1 MELVKKT
8 LPNKLKIFWGE
19 DMEDYRIVVDQ
30 STSGTKVLL
39 FNTLKDIKLIDRID
53 KAHRQLYPHKGWV
66 EHDPYEIISNIK
78 ELIDLMIR
86 KHKLDYKIIKSL
98 SITNQ
103 RESVVVWDKKTGKTY
118 TNVMVWQCNRGLKIC
133 EELKQKNYEDS
144 IREKTGLNIDPYFSA
159 PKLKWFFNNNKF
171 SATELETMAIGTI
184 DTWIIWNLTKGKK
197 FLTDISNASRT
208 QLFNINTLKWDSE
221 LIDIFNIPIE
231 NLPEVVDSVY
241 NFGNYK
247 EVPIVSVIA
256 DSQAALLGHSCTNLG
271 DVKATLGTGSSMLL
285 NIGSKKLEN
294 KGGILT
300 TIAWK
305 KNDEIVYA
313 LEGAIRS
320 YGDILNWMKE
330 DLNLFQD
337 YNEASELAFRLSSN
351 QGVYLIPALSGL
363 GAPFWRPDVT
373 ASFVGLTRDINKNH
387 MIRAGFEAMAFQT
400 RAVIEEFEKDKN
412 IQIKT
417 IKVDGGSTNNEYFMQ
432 LLADITRCEIIVS
445 SIEEASALGTLMIL
459 EDTIMEEQS
468 FTKMYSPNK
477 TYENEYKKWKNYITI
492 LLEK

>member
-1 MELVKKT
+1 ME
-8 LPNKLKIFWGE
+8 E
-19 DMEDYRIVVDQ
+19 YRIVVDQ

-53 KAHRQLYPHKGWV
+53 KTHKQIYPQKGWV
-66 EHDPYEIISNIK
+66 EHDPQEIISNVK
-78 ELIDLMIR
+78 ELIEQMIQ
-86 KHKLDYKIIKSL
+86 KHELDYKLIKSL

-103 RESVVVWDKKTGKTY
+103 RESIIVWDRKTGRTY
-118 TNVMVWQCNRGLKIC
+118 TNVMVWQCNRGFKIC
-133 EELKQKNYEDS
+133 EELKKKDYEYL

-159 PKLKWFFNNNKF
+159 PKLKWFFDNNKLTT
-171 SATELETMAIGTI
+171 SELETMAIGTI

-197 FLTDISNASRT
+197 FYTDISNASRT

-231 NLPEVVDSVY
+231 SLPEVVDSVY

-247 EVPIVSVIA
+247 EIPIVSMIA
-256 DSQAALLGHSCTNLG
+256 DSQSALLGHSCTNIG

-285 NIGSKKLEN
+285 NIGSKKQEN

-330 DLNLFQD
+330 DLNLFDD
-337 YNEASELAFRLSSN
+337 YNQASTLAFGLPDN

-373 ASFVGLTRDINKNH
+373 ASFIGLTRDTKKSH
-387 MIRAGFEAMAFQT
+387 LIRAGFEAMAFQT
-400 RAVIEEFEKDKN
+400 RAVIEEFEKDKS

-417 IKVDGGSTNNEYFMQ
+417 IKVDGGSTNNEYFIQ

-445 SIEEASALGTLMIL
+445 NIEEASALGTLIIL
-459 EDTIMEEQS
+459 EDTIMGEQS
-468 FTKMYSPNK
+468 FLRTYSPNK
-477 TYENEYKKWKNYITI
+477 LCENEYKKWKNYIKI
-492 LLEK
+492 FLNN